1 MSLGGVQKCVQFL
14 AGGTASSYDPGGE
27 DKYTLG
33 EERILQVVK
42 CEAVWSTGAHLVIS
56 PVDAT
61 ARHKTQQRDRSRS

>member
-14 AGGTASSYDPGGE
+14 AGGTASSYGPGGE

-42 CEAVWSTGAHLVIS
+42 CEAV
-56 PVDAT
+56 
-61 ARHKTQQRDRSRS
+61 